1 VYCKLTDLHFDGV
14 IFDLDGVVTLT
25 ASVHAAAWKKLFDG
39 YLNKRAER
47 DDEPFCPFDSRK
59 DYLHYVDGK
68 PRYEGVRSF
77 LESRGIHLPQ
87 GTPSDGPDEETLC
100 GLGNKKD
107 VYFKQ
112 VLEEKDVE
120 VDQATLTFIHELQ
133 GHGVRVGIASSS
145 KNCLLIL
152 RRAGIE
158 GLFEARVDG
167 VVSESLG
174 LKGKPNPDIFLKC
187 AELLGVEP
195 DKAIVVEDAV
205 SGVQAGRNGRFGL
218 VLGIDR
224 GNISAT
230 LRENGADLVVEGL
243 GETTVE
249 RIDAWFLN
257 RAHRRPSALVH
268 WDRLKQR
275 FSGKRVAVF
284 LDYDGTLT
292 PIVSRPELAVLSVE
306 MREVVGELA
315 SVCSTAIISG
325 RGREDVAGM
334 VKLDNVYYA
343 GSHGFDITGPDGSH
357 IQHEVDGSLQP
368 LIDEVSVKLARQVQ
382 GIEGALIENK
392 RFSLAVH
399 YRMVAEVYVPRL
411 EGIVDQV
418 VKEHPKLRKAYGK
431 KVFELRPNVDWDK
444 GKALLWLLGALR
456 LDGPEIIPLY
466 IGDDTTDEDAFA
478 AISNRGVG
486 ILVTDAPHPTAAGY
500 SVQNTGEVGEFLNLL
515 TRYIKE
521 RQ

>member
-1 VYCKLTDLHFDGV
+1 MHHKKTDLHFDGV

-39 YLNKRAER
+39 YLKERAER
-47 DDEPFCPFDSRK
+47 DNEPFSPFDSRK
-59 DYLHYVDGK
+59 DYLRYVDGK

-77 LESRGIHLPQ
+77 LESRGIQLPK
-87 GTPSDGPDEETLC
+87 GDPSDGSDKETLS

-112 VLEEKDVE
+112 VLEEKGAE
-120 VDQATLTFIHELQ
+120 VDQSTLAFIHELQ
-133 GHGVRVGIASSS
+133 SHGARVGIASSS
-145 KNCLLIL
+145 KNCLPIL
-152 RRAGIE
+152 KRAGIE

-187 AELLGVEP
+187 AELLGVKP
-195 DKAIVVEDAV
+195 DRAIVVEDAV
-205 SGVQAGRNGRFGL
+205 SGVQAGENGHFGL

-224 GNISAT
+224 GDISAT
-230 LRENGADLVVEGL
+230 LRENGANLVFKSL

-257 RAHRRPSALVH
+257 RAHGRPSALVH
-268 WDRLKQR
+268 WDRLKQK
-275 FSGKRVAVF
+275 FSGRRVAVF

-292 PIVSRPELAVLSVE
+292 PIVSRPELAVLSVA
-306 MREVVGELA
+306 MREVVRELA
-315 SVCSTAIISG
+315 SVCSTAIVSG
-325 RGREDVAGM
+325 RGREDVARM
-334 VKLDNVYYA
+334 VQLDNVYYA

-357 IQHEVDGSLQP
+357 IQYEVDGSLQP
-368 LIDEVSVKLARQVQ
+368 LIDEVSKELTRQVQ

-399 YRMVAEVYVPRL
+399 YRMVAEAYVPGL
-411 EGIVDQV
+411 EGIVDRA
-418 VKEHPKLRKAYGK
+418 VKEHPRLRKAYGK
-431 KVFELRPNVDWDK
+431 KVFELRPNIDWDK
-444 GKALLWLLGALR
+444 GKALLFLLGALE

-478 AISNRGVG
+478 AISDRGIG

-500 SVQNTGEVGEFLNLL
+500 SVQNTDEVEEFLNLL